1 MSPAGNAAQDF
12 SCGRKI
18 LPEAAF
24 VAGVSG
30 SGEAL
35 HPLFCWVFPLARR
48 LLRFLARGYVPRL
61 AAMVGVLVMMLAL
74 GAASSAID
82 SLFGLISSKQT
93 QAAGSGQDQPNLFA
107 FRADAATNSA
117 GTSASPTGGCGAQIA
132 PVTMSALLAAQSQSG
147 TDFQPMSRE
156 DALKDL
162 FSKID
167 ADGDGKIT
175 KDEFEKALGAGGTN
189 TAQADDVFS
198 KLDKDGDGSVTSDEM
213 SSALKGGRHHGHHH
227 KAGGTGDSSNDPLMQ
242 ALDGATGST
251 VTNSDGSTTTSLTYA
266 DGSTVTM
273 TKPATSNA
281 STAATSSYNFLEQII
296 QRQANAIAAQTSSSL
311 SVSV

>member
-1 MSPAGNAAQDF
+1 
-12 SCGRKI
+12 
-18 LPEAAF
+18 
-24 VAGVSG
+24 
-30 SGEAL
+30 
-35 HPLFCWVFPLARR
+35 
-48 LLRFLARGYVPRL
+48 
-61 AAMVGVLVMMLAL
+61 MMLAL

-82 SLFGLISSKQT
+82 SLFGLISPKQT

-107 FRADAATNSA
+107 FQADAATNSGGTRAAPAA
-117 GTSASPTGGCGAQIA
+117 GGSGQIA
-132 PVTMSALLAAQSQSG
+132 PETMSALLAAQSQSG

-167 ADGDGKIT
+167 ADGDGQIT

-198 KLDKDGDGSVTSDEM
+198 KLDKDGSGSVSMGEM
-213 SSALKGGRHHGHHH
+213 SSALKGGRGHHHGHHH
-227 KAGGTGDSSNDPLMQ
+227 MPGGSGDDSSDPLMQ

-251 VTNSDGSTTTSLTYA
+251 VTNSDGSTTTSLKYA

-273 TKPATSNA
+273 TKPAA
-281 STAATSSYNFLEQII
+281 STASTQATSSYNFLEQLI
-296 QRQANAIAAQTSSSL
+296 QRQASTLAAQSSSSL
-311 SVSV
+311 SMSV